1 MRFKAKR
8 QIQWA
13 LWWHTRI
20 SVLKSPKEE
29 HIISSR
35 LTTSFYFSSSSLF
48 HRNVF
53 LNLWIWNPH
62 IIFPGENW
70 WFPVSYVSSSTAYF
84 TFYVLMIFPC
94 LDGKCTWLIPSKR
107 CIVPKRRRG
116 LLMYGQIKGQVQWWN
131 LRPRDVASSFLLGNT
146 ELGSLPW
153 MLNETLK
160 LLHQN
165 MHNILRSFFFTLH
178 HLVWNDFGFWCPRN
192 FLAKMF

>member
-70 WFPVSYVSSSTAYF
+70 WFPVSYMSSSTAYF
-84 TFYVLMIFPC
+84 PFYVLMIFIC

-131 LRPRDVASSFLLGNT
+131 LRPRDVAS
-146 ELGSLPW
+146 GS
-153 MLNETLK
+153 
-160 LLHQN
+160 
-165 MHNILRSFFFTLH
+165 R
-178 HLVWNDFGFWCPRN
+178 NDPPLIHCF
-192 FLAKMF
+192 